1 MTTHTH
7 ATPFRSNR
15 LQSGTNF
22 LGIIVAAAG
31 WFGGAL
37 WDPGQSPGAKTF
49 YAIGQHTVVFFI
61 KSSVHIVYKSIQ
73 ERRGSQILTAEMIK
87 ICNFAQSRVRID
99 VIFDQYVGNIFV
111 GLSPL

>member
-7 ATPFRSNR
+7 ATPVRSNR

-61 KSSVHIVYKSIQ
+61 KSSVQIVYQSIQ
-73 ERRGSQILTAEMIK
+73 ERRGFT
-87 ICNFAQSRVRID
+87 D
-99 VIFDQYVGNIFV
+99 FDCRNDQNLQFRTVQGAN
-111 GLSPL
+111 